1 MKIYCYVTWL
11 ITYWGLIV
19 AHIVSRCVWPEAQN
33 CLPLDVQKDD
43 GVLPSSFI
51 VWGKVEAEWEVAWST
66 VCVAKMRSLRHQGWK
81 SALDA
86 WGVRWPSD
94 NRGVG
99 GTGFRSEG
107 WSCTLDLS
115 FFCAGQGNET
125 SCGSEEVSYSVIN
138 HRRPSL
144 SSNDDGYENVD
155 PTTERVRPLREGSE
169 TEYTLLRLTCLTRPS
184 SCTPENDYEVVLPW
198 QHPHTSSSSSNRH
211 DTE

>member
-1 MKIYCYVTWL
+1 MQRPASFLPL
-11 ITYWGLIV
+11 IALVRTARRGGNSG
-19 AHIVSRCVWPEAQN
+19 AEKPSHRERMGN
-33 CLPLDVQKDD
+33 CLPRELSCLRDNQKKVRNNVGRRGQEMTTSEGENQD
-43 GVLPSSFI
+43 GDKKSKEAPSS
-51 VWGKVEAEWEVAWST
+51 
-66 VCVAKMRSLRHQGWK
+66 
-81 SALDA
+81 
-86 WGVRWPSD
+86 SD
-94 NRGVG
+94 
-99 GTGFRSEG
+99 
-107 WSCTLDLS
+107 
-115 FFCAGQGNET
+115 QGNET

>member
-1 MKIYCYVTWL
+1 GTLLGFPLHDDFPRLSVKE
-11 ITYWGLIV
+11 GS
-19 AHIVSRCVWPEAQN
+19 ASQSRTQ
-33 CLPLDVQKDD
+33 
-43 GVLPSSFI
+43 GSTSSD
-51 VWGKVEAEWEVAWST
+51 KRQT
-66 VCVAKMRSLRHQGWK
+66 
-81 SALDA
+81 
-86 WGVRWPSD
+86 
-94 NRGVG
+94 VG
-99 GTGFRSEG
+99 GWVSGKEAPSTS
-107 WSCTLDLS
+107 D
-115 FFCAGQGNET
+115 QGNET

-184 SCTPENDYEVVLPW
+184 SCTPENDYEVVLPR

>member
-1 MKIYCYVTWL
+1 MQLRCSVLPPSCPSLLWSGLPGVGETQERRNRVTERGWE
-11 ITYWGLIV
+11 
-19 AHIVSRCVWPEAQN
+19 IVSRENSGKEA
-33 CLPLDVQKDD
+33 
-43 GVLPSSFI
+43 PS
-51 VWGKVEAEWEVAWST
+51 T
-66 VCVAKMRSLRHQGWK
+66 
-81 SALDA
+81 
-86 WGVRWPSD
+86 SD
-94 NRGVG
+94 
-99 GTGFRSEG
+99 
-107 WSCTLDLS
+107 
-115 FFCAGQGNET
+115 QGNET

-184 SCTPENDYEVVLPW
+184 SCTPENDYEVVLPR

>member
-1 MKIYCYVTWL
+1 MQRPASFLPL
-11 ITYWGLIV
+11 IALVRTARRGGNSG
-19 AHIVSRCVWPEAQN
+19 AEKPSHRERMGN
-33 CLPLDVQKDD
+33 CLPRELRQEMTTSEGENQD
-43 GVLPSSFI
+43 GDKKSKEAPSS
-51 VWGKVEAEWEVAWST
+51 
-66 VCVAKMRSLRHQGWK
+66 
-81 SALDA
+81 
-86 WGVRWPSD
+86 SD
-94 NRGVG
+94 
-99 GTGFRSEG
+99 
-107 WSCTLDLS
+107 
-115 FFCAGQGNET
+115 QGNET

-184 SCTPENDYEVVLPW
+184 SCTPENDYEVVLPC